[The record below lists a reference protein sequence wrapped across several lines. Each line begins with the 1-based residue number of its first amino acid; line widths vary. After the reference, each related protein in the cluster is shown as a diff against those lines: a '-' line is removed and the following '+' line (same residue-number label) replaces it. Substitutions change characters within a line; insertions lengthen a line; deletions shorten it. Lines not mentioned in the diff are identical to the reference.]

1 MYENL
6 GLKNEYINNLRN
18 YTILVF
24 TAGDL
29 NKLKDLFIKYDYLDV
44 SNKLVDGKVNINKAE
59 SITNLLGY
67 LDENQCRQNGIEPE
81 VYQSIQMKKR
91 MK

>member
-44 SNKLVDGKVNINKAE
+44 SNKLVDGKVNK
-59 SITNLLGY
+59 
-67 LDENQCRQNGIEPE
+67 
-81 VYQSIQMKKR
+81 
-91 MK
+91 

>member
-29 NKLKDLFIKYDYLDV
+29 NKLKDLLIKYDFLDI
-44 SNKLVDGKVNINKAE
+44 SNKSDEEKREINKAE
-59 SITNLLGY
+59 SIANLLGF
-67 LDENQCRQNGIEPE
+67 LDEN
-81 VYQSIQMKKR
+81 
-91 MK
+91 

>member
-29 NKLKDLFIKYDYLDV
+29 NKLKDLFVKYNYLDI
-44 SNKLVDGKVNINKAE
+44 SNKSDEEKKEINKAE
-59 SITNLLGY
+59 SITNLLGF
-67 LDENQCRQNGIEPE
+67 LDEN
-81 VYQSIQMKKR
+81 
-91 MK
+91 